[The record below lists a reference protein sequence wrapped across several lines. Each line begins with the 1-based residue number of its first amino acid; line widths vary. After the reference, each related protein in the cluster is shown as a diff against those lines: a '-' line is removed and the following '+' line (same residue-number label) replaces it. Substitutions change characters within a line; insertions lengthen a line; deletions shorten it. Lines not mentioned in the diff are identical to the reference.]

1 MRWWNCFSPNCE
13 RSSMLYRVSKFSSYF
28 FCSYFSSSFPF
39 LAHFDH
45 LLLHI
50 RHKMHRFWTSFS
62 DQLQSRFLHLESQ
75 TLGFCL
81 AFDVNHIVIPS
92 HSHCSS
98 EPQKVKLPNR
108 ESKEDL
114 QKRLR
119 WFLIFLTLD
128 FIGILRYSNL
138 HYQIRK
144 D

>member
-1 MRWWNCFSPNCE
+1 
-13 RSSMLYRVSKFSSYF
+13 
-28 FCSYFSSSFPF
+28 
-39 LAHFDH
+39 
-45 LLLHI
+45 
-50 RHKMHRFWTSFS
+50 
-62 DQLQSRFLHLESQ
+62 
-75 TLGFCL
+75 L

-92 HSHCSS
+92 HSHRSS

-119 WFLIFLTLD
+119 WFLNFLTLD

-144 D
+144 DKRVHFHSCVPLASCHCSSYLLFKLPASRTLDEDEFATIQFAVVERFPDQKLKFSHLLAGFGYIFCGGNLQSGRHHA